1 MYKPIDPDELDKLS
15 NEELQIKTMDLIKAG
30 KASMAYQL
38 DPEFKLKVEE
48 LEKQLDDYQDSWA
61 TEEVRKLYQ
70 EVEMNAL
77 FKKLEAKYSE
87 LRMNLIEAIKA
98 SPEVKEFKD
107 IALKIIEVEKAHDQ
121 YDPENWIGIEHLI

>member
-1 MYKPIDPDELDKLS
+1 MYKPLDPDELDKLS
-15 NEELQIKTMDLIKAG
+15 NGELQIKTLDLIKAG

-38 DPEFKLKVEE
+38 DPDFKSKVDE
-48 LEKQLDDYQDSWA
+48 LQQQLDDYQDSWA

-87 LRMNLIEAIKA
+87 LRANLIEAIQA
-98 SPEVKEFKD
+98 SPEVKELQD
-107 IALKIIEVEKAHDQ
+107 MALKIIEVEKAHDQ
-121 YDPENWIGIEHLI
+121 YDPENWIGLNI

>member
-38 DPEFKLKVEE
+38 DPDFKAKVEE
-48 LEKQLDDYQDSWA
+48 LERQLDNYQDSWA

-70 EVEMNAL
+70 EIEMNAL

-87 LRMNLIEAIKA
+87 LRNNLIEAIKA
-98 SPEVKEFKD
+98 SPDVKEFRD
-107 IALKIIEVEKAHDQ
+107 MALKIIEVEKAHDQ
-121 YDPENWIGIEHLI
+121 YDLQNWVGIESIL

>member
-15 NEELQIKTMDLIKAG
+15 NEELQTKTLDLIKAG
-30 KASMAYQL
+30 KSSMAYQL
-38 DPEFKLKVEE
+38 DPEFKSKVEE
-48 LEKQLDDYQDSWA
+48 LERQLDDYQDSWA

-107 IALKIIEVEKAHDQ
+107 MALKIIEVEKAHDQ
-121 YDPENWIGIEHLI
+121 YDPENWIGIENLL